1 MEVSNSSFYC
11 TNLIQLKTLFFFFT
25 TRIFPAASMLERARK
40 PQDQIVRNN
49 KLTTMTFAHHTKVD
63 FKIISLENYSLI
75 ILNITN

>member
-1 MEVSNSSFYC
+1 
-11 TNLIQLKTLFFFFT
+11 
-25 TRIFPAASMLERARK
+25 MLARARK